1 MEQLDRSRQT
11 IALLAAALAGFVDA
25 VGFLSADGYFVSF
38 MSGNTT
44 RLAVD
49 LAIDPHGALIPAL
62 IIIGFVAGVAGGAL
76 LAEASGGW
84 RKPAVLGSSGALLLV
99 AAQLRWEGLTTASLL
114 PMVLA
119 MGVLNNTFRRDG
131 EVAVGLTYMTGA
143 LVRLGQ
149 ALGARLAGKPLAAG
163 WGASLALWSSLALGG
178 VAGAILSVS
187 YLENPLWLAAALAL
201 ALAAFAAHIVRQG
214 RVSDRS

>member
-62 IIIGFVAGVAGGAL
+62 IIIGFVAGVAG
-76 LAEASGGW
+76 
-84 RKPAVLGSSGALLLV
+84 
-99 AAQLRWEGLTTASLL
+99 
-114 PMVLA
+114 
-119 MGVLNNTFRRDG
+119 
-131 EVAVGLTYMTGA
+131 
-143 LVRLGQ
+143 
-149 ALGARLAGKPLAAG
+149 
-163 WGASLALWSSLALGG
+163 
-178 VAGAILSVS
+178 AILSVS
-187 YLENPLWLAAALAL
+187 YLENPLWLAAALTL
-201 ALAAFAAHIVRQG
+201 ALVAFAAHIVRQG